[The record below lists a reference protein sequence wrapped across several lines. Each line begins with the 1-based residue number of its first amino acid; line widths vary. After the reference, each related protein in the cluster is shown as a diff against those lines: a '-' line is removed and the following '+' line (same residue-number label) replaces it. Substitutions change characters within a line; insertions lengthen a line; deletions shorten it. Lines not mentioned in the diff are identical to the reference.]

1 MKRKQLLHKSMAVL
15 TALTLMAT
23 AFTGCGSGS
32 ATKQDDSAQS
42 TDAESQNMLIT
53 EQMGQ
58 IRLHLNRR
66 RTWCSH

>member
-42 TDAESQNMLIT
+42 TDAEARMLIT
-53 EQMGQ
+53 EQMGR

>member
-32 ATKQDDSAQS
+32 ATKQDDSA
-42 TDAESQNMLIT
+42 AEHRCRKP
-53 EQMGQ
+53 E
-58 IRLHLNRR
+58 
-66 RTWCSH
+66 C

>member
-32 ATKQDDSAQS
+32 ATKQDDRAQMPK
-42 TDAESQNMLIT
+42 ARMLIT
-53 EQMGQ
+53 EQMGR

>member
-15 TALTLMAT
+15 TALLLQVVARVQPRSRMTVRR
-23 AFTGCGSGS
+23 
-32 ATKQDDSAQS
+32 AQMPK
-42 TDAESQNMLIT
+42 ARMLIT
-53 EQMGQ
+53 EQMGR

>member
-23 AFTGCGSGS
+23 AFTGCGSPRS
-32 ATKQDDSAQS
+32 RMTVRRAQMPK
-42 TDAESQNMLIT
+42 ARMLIT
-53 EQMGQ
+53 EQMGR